1 MTENAKISIT
11 AMNRLMY
18 FQANWHH
25 DFIKKV
31 WADDPGLANHLQQK
45 FDGYY
50 DYYKAEGCF
59 LIFYLSLSSNNQS
72 KLLNWILDNYNDEQK
87 LNLG

>member
-45 FDGYY
+45 FDTIV
-50 DYYKAEGCF
+50 
-59 LIFYLSLSSNNQS
+59 LV
-72 KLLNWILDNYNDEQK
+72 
-87 LNLG
+87 

>member
-18 FQANWHH
+18 FQANWNYG
-25 DFIKKV
+25 FIKEV
-31 WADDPGLANHLQQK
+31 WADDPGLADHLEKK
-45 FDGYY
+45 FGGYY
-50 DYYKAEGCF
+50 DTYGSEGCF
-59 LIFYLSLSSNNQS
+59 LIFYLNLSSNNQS
-72 KLLNWILDNYNDEQK
+72 KLLNWILDNYNSEHK